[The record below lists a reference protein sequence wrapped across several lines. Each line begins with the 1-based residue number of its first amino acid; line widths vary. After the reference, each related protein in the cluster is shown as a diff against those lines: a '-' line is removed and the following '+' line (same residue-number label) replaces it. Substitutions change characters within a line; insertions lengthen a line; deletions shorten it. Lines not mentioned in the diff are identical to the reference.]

1 MLIRCLIIPL
11 RLYFKT
17 FMARGQEAPED
28 ISGNKTDSEKKK
40 RITMD
45 SFKRAARVLK
55 FFKPYRGRYFIG
67 FCFLI
72 LTSVTSLAFPWM
84 VKNLL
89 NAGQAKHFD
98 EINTDA
104 YLLFGL
110 FFLQSIFS
118 YFRVT
123 LFVYVTENTLA
134 AIRQAT
140 YSRLVRLRMDFFSQR
155 RIGELTSRITSDVT
169 MLQDLFTTT
178 IAEFFRQLFMIIGGI
193 TLLSIISFKL
203 MLVMLSVIP
212 VVAVMAVVFG
222 RYIRKLSKQ
231 TQDKVAESNT
241 IVEETMQAIATVK
254 AFANEFFETLRHKR
268 STESI
273 VKQAIKGGKARAL
286 FIAFI
291 IFCMFGA
298 IVGVMWRGA
307 ILVAQGQLTSGDM
320 FGFMLYS
327 VFLGASFAGI
337 AELYATF
344 QRAIGATER
353 LMDIL
358 EEPIEDIAIKELE
371 AVPANQ
377 KIEGKVIFNNV
388 HFNYPSRKDF
398 NVLNGISFHINK
410 GETTAIVG
418 PSGAGKTT
426 MTQLMLRFYDPVSG
440 EIIIDGKN
448 IKEYPLSVLRS
459 QMALVPQDVLLF
471 GGTIK
476 ENILY
481 GKHNASEEE
490 IIEAARKA
498 NAHDFI
504 MGFPQKY
511 ETLVG
516 ERGISLSGGQR
527 QRIAIARAV
536 LRNPA
541 ILILDEATSSLDS
554 ESERL
559 VQEALEKLMEGRTS
573 FVIAHRLSTI
583 RNADKIVVLEKG
595 VIKESGTHEQLMLI
609 PDGLYRSL
617 SKLQFEL
624 N

>member
-1 MLIRCLIIPL
+1 MESGQTATKDPSGKIIEP
-11 RLYFKT
+11 
-17 FMARGQEAPED
+17 
-28 ISGNKTDSEKKK
+28 EKKSK
-40 RITMD
+40 RITKD
-45 SFKRAARVLK
+45 SFRRALRVLK
-55 FFKPYRGRYFIG
+55 FFRPYRTRYFIG
-67 FCFLI
+67 LLFLL
-72 LTSVTSLAFPWM
+72 LTSSTLLLFPWM
-84 VKNLL
+84 IKNLID
-89 NAGQAKHFD
+89 AGVAKQFD
-98 EINTDA
+98 NINKDVC
-104 YLLFGL
+104 LLFGL
-110 FFLQSIFS
+110 FLLQSIFS
-118 YFRVT
+118 YNRVT
-123 LFVYVTENTLA
+123 FFVYVTENTLS

-140 YSRLVRLRMDFFSQR
+140 YSRLVRLHMDFFSQR

-178 IAEFFRQLFMIIGGI
+178 IAEFLRQILMIIGGV
-193 TLLSIISFKL
+193 TALALISFKL
-203 MLVMLSVIP
+203 MLVMLSIVP
-212 VVAVMAVVFG
+212 VVAIIAVIFG
-222 RYIRKLSKQ
+222 KYIRKLSKV

-254 AFANEFFETLRHKR
+254 AFANEFFETQRHKN
-268 STESI
+268 STEAI
-273 VKQAIKGGKARAL
+273 VKQAIIGGRARAA

-291 IFCMFGA
+291 IFCMFGS
-298 IVGVMWRGA
+298 IVIVMWRA
-307 ILVAQGQLTSGDM
+307 SILVAQGQLSPGAM
-320 FGFMLYS
+320 FGFVLYTT
-327 VFLGASFAGI
+327 FLGASFAGI
-337 AELYATF
+337 AELYTTV

-358 EEPIEDIAIKELE
+358 EEPIEDIAIKQIE
-371 AVPANQ
+371 AVPASQ
-377 KIEGKVIFNNV
+377 KIVGNVSFNNV
-388 HFNYPSRKDF
+388 HFTYPSRKDF
-398 NVLNGISFHINK
+398 NVLNGISFSINK
-410 GETTAIVG
+410 GETIAIVG

-440 EIIIDGKN
+440 DITIDTKN
-448 IKEYPLSVLRS
+448 IKEYPLSILRS

-481 GKHNASEEE
+481 GKHSATDIEVM
-490 IIEAARKA
+490 EAARKA

-504 MGFPQKY
+504 MSFPQKY
-511 ETLVG
+511 ETMVG

-583 RNADKIVVLEKG
+583 RKADKILVLEKG
-595 VIKESGTHEQLMLI
+595 VLKESGSHEQLMLI

-617 SKLQFEL
+617 SKLQFEM